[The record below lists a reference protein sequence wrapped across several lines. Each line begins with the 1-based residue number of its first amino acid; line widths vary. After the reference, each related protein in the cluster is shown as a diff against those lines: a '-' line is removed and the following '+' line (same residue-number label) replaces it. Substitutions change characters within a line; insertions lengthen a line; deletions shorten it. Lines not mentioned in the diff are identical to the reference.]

1 MAIHGNNFVPD
12 VLAADIAGLESL
24 RGFMASNTSD
34 HNAVIKKAFG
44 QYGAETNIKLQSL
57 LKKYI
62 PTVSQSDWLDRDQK
76 ITIYQTDITKGIE
89 AAAKEYANNSDKFNS
104 LPTEVQTAFQHIKRQ
119 KSALENDVAKGIY
132 NTPAKQMAAKW
143 KLEHTSEALES
154 ALFSLFSGVKEAQ
167 IGKLQPSSVAAMES
181 YSYQAAIV
189 YPKLETQIQWI
200 AACATMYNK
209 VLKIKQ
215 LYNKFTSIPVHTQ
228 IPMYQVV
235 DPDDHTI
242 KHEFRREDVLA
253 YIDPRQHDKVGSKLE
268 GISKLF
274 KTLTKKVTIKKANFR
289 QLIKLRSDLL
299 FLPNTS
305 TGVLESQAT
314 IAAGQKSAI
323 TADELVRSDFYVESL
338 SINGKNFGPVYDVN
352 AGLMLSET
360 NNEQDYKGKV
370 LLVTPDKSKPTETYY
385 LTVQFNGQDQTI
397 MVACD
402 KAHGSAAT
410 NDVDAINIEFK
421 ILDPYNMW
429 KSTPEYTL
437 KEERG
442 YLNAGPEIKEWI
454 PVLNDQLEVLDERLG
469 GSYFA
474 RIMNMATEFIGQRKE
489 IVFFE
494 GYDKMKA
501 SVIAEYTG
509 GDELTKKK
517 TLYAS
522 QTVDLQIATSVR
534 KIETMNVQL
543 GPAFYALAQ
552 KYRIASQSQK
562 DAQINMFASSYHLG
576 VFAGK
581 MTTVVGEVTEASDD
595 KFLGVNQ
602 ESTVNILT
610 IGDDVK
616 APISAIVVGTDKGG
630 LEAKTVDASNNPLA
644 PDQIKYTFNIIPYFA
659 EPNIQTVLGTETPI
673 RVTNDNAQ
681 RNPKHPNVPSLCMDC
696 TFNFNTLRGAAG
708 DFAVYG
714 YNTQLIP

>member
-1 MAIHGNNFVPD
+1 MAIHGNNYVPE
-12 VLAADIAGLESL
+12 VLASEIAGLESL
-24 RGFMASNTSD
+24 RGFMSNNNGD
-34 HNAVIKKAFG
+34 HNALLKKAFG
-44 QYGAETNIKLQSL
+44 QYGADTNIKIQSL

-62 PTVSQSDWLDRDQK
+62 PSINKSDWLDRKQK
-76 ITIYQTDITKGIE
+76 ITMYQTDITKGIE
-89 AAAKEYANNSDKFNS
+89 AAAHEYATSGDKFNS
-104 LPTEVQTAFQHIKRQ
+104 LPSEIQATLGHLKKT
-119 KSALENDVAKGIY
+119 KSNLENDYAKGVF
-132 NTPAKQMAAKW
+132 TTHDARVGAKW
-143 KLEHTSEALES
+143 RIEHATTALES
-154 ALFSLFSGVKEAQ
+154 ALFTLFSGVKLAQ
-167 IGKLQPSSVAAMES
+167 TGDLNPNEVGVES
-181 YSYQAAIV
+181 YSYQSAIV

-242 KHEFRREDVLA
+242 KYEFRREDVLA
-253 YIDPRQHDKVGSKLE
+253 YIDPRQEDKAGSKLE

-274 KTLTKKVTIKKANFR
+274 KTLTKKVSIKKANFR

-299 FLPNTS
+299 FVKNAQD
-305 TGVLESQAT
+305 VLESQAT
-314 IAAGQKSAI
+314 VAPNQVSAI
-323 TADELVRSDFYVESL
+323 TADELVRSDFYIDSL
-338 SINGKNFGPVYDVN
+338 EINGVKMGPVYDIN
-352 AGLMLSET
+352 AGMMLSET
-360 NNEQDYKGKV
+360 NNEQDYKGKM
-370 LLVTPDKSKPTETYY
+370 LLVTPDKSKPNETYY
-385 LTVQFNGQDQTI
+385 LSIQFNGQDQTI
-397 MVACD
+397 VVACD

-410 NDVDAINIEFK
+410 HDVDAIDITFK
-421 ILDPYNMW
+421 ILDPFNMW

-474 RIMNMATEFIGQRKE
+474 RIMNLATEFIGQRKE

-494 GYDKMKA
+494 GYNSM
-501 SVIAEYTG
+501 
-509 GDELTKKK
+509 KK
-517 TLYAS
+517 TLIDDYTKADNVTRKKLLYS
-522 QTVDLQIATSVR
+522 AQTVDLQIATSVR
-534 KIETMNVQL
+534 KLETINVQL
-543 GPAFYALAQ
+543 GPAFYALAN

-581 MTTVVGEVTEASDD
+581 MTTVVGEVNEAADD

-602 ESTVNILT
+602 EASVNVLT
-610 IGDDVK
+610 IGDDIK
-616 APISAIVVGTDKGG
+616 APISAIVVGTDKSG
-630 LEAKTVDASNNPLA
+630 LEAKTVDAHNNPLS
-644 PDQIKYTFNIIPYFA
+644 PDEIKYNFNIITYFA

-673 RVTNDNAQ
+673 RITNDAAQ
-681 RNPKHPNVPSLCMDC
+681 RNPKHPNVPSLCLDT
-696 TFNFNTLRGAAG
+696 TFNFNTLRAAAG
-708 DFAVYG
+708 DFEVYG
-714 YNTQLIP
+714 YNTALIP

>member
-1 MAIHGNNFVPD
+1 MAIHGNNYISD
-12 VLAADIAGLESL
+12 VLANDIAGLESL

-34 HNAVIKKAFG
+34 HNAIIKKAFG
-44 QYGAETNIKLQSL
+44 QYGAESNIKLTSL

-89 AAAKEYANNSDKFNS
+89 AAAKEYAMSTDKFNS
-104 LPTEVQTAFQHIKRQ
+104 LPTEIQASLQHIRRQ
-119 KSALENDVAKGIY
+119 KVALENDIAKGIY
-132 NTPAKQMAAKW
+132 NTPALKMAAKW
-143 KLEHTSEALES
+143 KMEHTTEALES
-154 ALFSLFSGVKEAQ
+154 ALFSIFSGVKEAQ
-167 IGKLQPSSVAAMES
+167 IGKLQPGNAPAMES

-253 YIDPRQHDKVGSKLE
+253 FIDPRSQDKAGSKLE

-274 KTLTKKVTIKKANFR
+274 KTLTKKISIKKANFR
-289 QLIKLRSDLL
+289 QLIKLRSDLV
-299 FLPNTS
+299 FAPGAN
-305 TGVLESQAT
+305 GILESQAT
-314 IAAGQKSAI
+314 SVAPNVSAI

-338 SINGKNFGPVYDVN
+338 EINGQKLGPVYDVN

-370 LLVTPDKSKPTETYY
+370 LLVTPDKNKPTETYY
-385 LTVQFNGQDQTI
+385 LTIQFNGTDQTI

-402 KAHGSAAT
+402 KAHGSAAAH
-410 NDVDAINIEFK
+410 DVDAIDIEFK
-421 ILDPYNMW
+421 ILDPFNMW
-429 KSTPEYTL
+429 KSTPEYIL

-494 GYDKMKA
+494 GYKKMKK
-501 SVIAEYTG
+501 SVIEEYTG
-509 GDELTKKK
+509 ADELAKKK
-517 TLYAS
+517 TLYAT

-543 GPAFYALAQ
+543 GPAFYALSQ

-630 LEAKTVDASNNPLA
+630 LEAKTVDSTGNPLS
-644 PDQIKYTFNIIPYFA
+644 PDQIKYDFHIIPYFA
-659 EPNIQTVLGTETPI
+659 EANIQTILGTETPI

-681 RNPKHPNVPSLCMDC
+681 RNPKHPNVPGLCMDC

-714 YNTQLIP
+714 YNTSLIP